1 MSMKKAP
8 ALVLAVL
15 ALLMIAQ
22 AGSAAGRNGYY
33 RFPAIHG
40 DTIVFTS
47 ESDLWTVDVKG
58 GPARR
63 LTSHPGFEAYPAIS
77 PDGQTLAFS
86 AQYEGP
92 TEVYTMP
99 LAGGL
104 PERHTFAGQAAT
116 VVGWTPDGKILYAT
130 QKYSTLPN
138 TQLVVLDPA
147 TNAESLLPLSQAA
160 DGSFDPSGRT
170 LFFTRLPFQGS
181 YTKRYKGGTAQNLW
195 AYTLGA
201 EEAVPLTTDYAGTS
215 KNPMVWK
222 DRIYFLS
229 DRDGNMNIWST
240 DLKGGGL
247 QQHTFHKGFDAS
259 SPSLDAGRIAYQL
272 VADLRVFDIA
282 AGKDTAL
289 AITLPSDFDQMR
301 ERWVT
306 KPLDYLTSGHVS
318 PNGDRVV
325 LVSRGHIFVA
335 PAGDGRWVRVDRKDG
350 VRARAARFLGDGKS
364 LMALTDETG
373 EWEFHRYAAD
383 GLGPSEQLTTGSKV
397 IRFDGVP
404 SPDGKWIA
412 IADKDYQLWLFNIGK
427 KSLSRIAVS
436 DVGMF
441 GDLTW
446 SPDSAWL
453 AYVQGASNG
462 FNQIVLLEA
471 ETGRTAELT
480 NDRVDSYNPAW
491 SPDGKWLYF
500 LSDRYFRSAVSSP
513 WGPRQPEPYFDK
525 TTKIY
530 AAGLTDKDMFPFAP
544 ATELQAEKKD
554 GADEKG
560 PETKTAPTA
569 GKPAKEAEKPAP
581 PAKTVIDLAG
591 IQARVF
597 EVPLPASVYSGLVV
611 GDKTLFFVDEGS
623 NSVGQPKLQAVEIKN
638 RNVQAKTLMEDIR
651 NFELS
656 TDGKKLFVRKG
667 NDLYVIDAGT
677 SQPTQQTLG
686 EKRVDLSRWTFSIDP
701 REEWRQM
708 FVDAWRM
715 ERDYFYDRNLH
726 NVDYQG
732 LLERHR
738 PFVERVSDRSEL
750 NNLLAH
756 LVGELSALHTFV
768 RGGDMRQPPDSVTP
782 GSLGARLVRDEA
794 KGGFR
799 IEHIYR
805 SDPEYQDNLSPLG
818 KPMSAIREGEIIT
831 SVNGVAALSVS
842 DPSLLLRNAVG
853 QQVLLE
859 VKPAAGGAARKEIV
873 VPITPGAESD
883 LRYSEWE
890 YTRRLAVENA
900 GRGRIGYVHLRAMGG
915 DNYTEWV
922 KNFYPVFDRQGLIID
937 VRHNRGGNIDSWILE
952 KLLRKAWF
960 YWQDRVGKPTWNM
973 QHAFRGHLVVLCD
986 EFTASD
992 GEAFSEGFRRLGL
1005 GKLIGTRTWGG
1016 EIWLSSSNV
1025 LVDRGLAS
1033 AAEMGVYGPES
1044 EWLIEGHGVDPDI
1057 VVDNLPHATFGG
1069 KDAQLE
1075 TAVKHL
1081 QELIAKDP
1089 VEVPK
1094 HPPYPDKRK

>member
-1 MSMKKAP
+1 MRKTP

-15 ALLMIAQ
+15 ALFMIAQ

-33 RFPAIHG
+33 RYPALHG
-40 DTIVFTS
+40 DMIVFTS

-58 GPARR
+58 GSARR
-63 LTSHPGFEAYPAIS
+63 LTSHPGFESNPAIS
-77 PDGQTLAFS
+77 PDGATLAFS

-104 PERHTFAGQAAT
+104 PVRRTFAGQGAT

-130 QKYSTLPN
+130 QKFSTLPN
-138 TQLVVLDPA
+138 TQLVILDPA
-147 TNAESLLPLSQAA
+147 TNAESLLPLNQAA

-195 AYTLGA
+195 AYALGA
-201 EEAVPLTTDYAGTS
+201 EEAMPLTADYAGTS
-215 KNPMVWK
+215 KNPMIWK

-229 DRDGNMNIWST
+229 DRDGNMNIWSM
-240 DLKGGGL
+240 DLNGGGL
-247 QQHTFHKGFDAS
+247 EQHTFHKGFDAS

-282 AGKDTAL
+282 AGKDAAL

-301 ERWVT
+301 EKWVT

-325 LVSRGHIFVA
+325 LVSRGHVFVA
-335 PAGDGRWVRVDRKDG
+335 PVGDGRWVRVDRKDG

-364 LMALTDETG
+364 LMVLTDETG

-383 GLGPSEQLTTGSKV
+383 GLGPSEQLTTGAKV

-412 IADKDYQLWLFNIGK
+412 IADKDYQLWLFNVGK
-427 KSLSRIAVS
+427 KSLSRVAVS

-453 AYVQGASNG
+453 AYIQGASNA

-471 ETGRTAELT
+471 ETGRTTEIT

-530 AAGLTDKDMFPFAP
+530 AVGLTGKDAFPFAP
-544 ATELQAEKKD
+544 ATELQAEKKE
-554 GADEKG
+554 GPDEKG
-560 PETKTAPTA
+560 AEAKTAPAT
-569 GKPAKEAEKPAP
+569 GKPAKEPDKPAP
-581 PAKTVIDLAG
+581 AAKTVIDLAG

-597 EVPLPASVYSGLVV
+597 EVPLPASVYSGLVA

-623 NSVGQPKLQAVEIKN
+623 GAAGQPKLQAVEIKN

-656 TDGKKLFVRKG
+656 ADGKKLFVRKG

-677 SQPTQQTLG
+677 AQPTQQTLG

-708 FVDAWRM
+708 FLDAWRM

-782 GSLGARLVRDEA
+782 GSLGARLVRDDA

-831 SVNGVAALSVS
+831 AINGVATLTVS
-842 DPSLLLRNAVG
+842 DPSLLLRNAAG

-873 VPITPGAESD
+873 VPITPYAESD

-900 GRGRIGYVHLRAMGG
+900 GKGRIGYVHLRAMGG

-952 KLLRKAWF
+952 KLMRKAWF

-1033 AAEMGVYGPES
+1033 AAEMGVYGPEG

-1057 VVDNLPHATFGG
+1057 VVDNLPHAAFAG

-1075 TAVKHL
+1075 AAVKHL